1 LPSADEAAKAAGWV
15 KSAPNVR
22 EGLQDLLWVLT
33 NSREFLFNR

>member
-1 LPSADEAAKAAGWV
+1 V
-15 KSAPNVR
+15 KSAPNLK